1 MCLFERRFR
10 KTGSINPGQ
19 IGGSKPK
26 VTTPD
31 VVQRVRECKAEN
43 PQMFAWEIRQRYVT
57 DGYNTY
63 ELLVIDLIRFVS
75 NISIGQNRID
85 FVRQITKQ

>member
-1 MCLFERRFR
+1 MLVCVRDTSELQWQSCRCIIRAIFVSHVTRRLNRFR

-31 VVQRVRECKAEN
+31 VVSRVRECKAEN
-43 PQMFAWEIRQRYVT
+43 PQMFAWEIRQR
-57 DGYNTY
+57 
-63 ELLVIDLIRFVS
+63 
-75 NISIGQNRID
+75 
-85 FVRQITKQ
+85 

>member
-1 MCLFERRFR
+1 MALHSVDSHTQLPCFRYR

-31 VVQRVRECKAEN
+31 VVNKVRLFKAEN
-43 PQMFAWEIRQRYVT
+43 PQMFAWEIRQRFVEIIQLIVSVFICDVYS
-57 DGYNTY
+57 YN
-63 ELLVIDLIRFVS
+63 
-75 NISIGQNRID
+75 
-85 FVRQITKQ
+85 